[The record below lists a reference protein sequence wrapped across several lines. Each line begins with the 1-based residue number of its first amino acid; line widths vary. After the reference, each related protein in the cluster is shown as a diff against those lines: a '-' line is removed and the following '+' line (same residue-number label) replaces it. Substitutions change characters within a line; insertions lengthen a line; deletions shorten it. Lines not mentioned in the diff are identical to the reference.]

1 MNNTFV
7 LNATINSIRN
17 EKEEALDMQVY
28 DIEKCDTL
36 WLHEVINSLYEAG
49 GKKRQTSFTD
59 PRKLKCTSCNK
70 NKRKSH

>member
-1 MNNTFV
+1 M

-49 GKKRQTSFTD
+49 VKND
-59 PRKLKCTSCNK
+59 KLPLLILEN
-70 NKRKSH
+70 

>member
-1 MNNTFV
+1 M

-36 WLHEVINSLYEAG
+36 WLHEVINSWYEAVV
-49 GKKRQTSFTD
+49 KND
-59 PRKLKCTSCNK
+59 KLLLLILEN
-70 NKRKSH
+70 